1 MSKKKSIRMPQAR
14 LAMASALLLALSL
27 LLPFVIQGGQR
38 LSGFD
43 LLARSPQILRML
55 PLAIAAGFAL
65 LFAILALIRPGR
77 KVLGALCAACAAV
90 LISGFMPCSAPKFR
104 LTPPAF

>member
-43 LLARSPQILRML
+43 LLARS
-55 PLAIAAGFAL
+55 
-65 LFAILALIRPGR
+65 
-77 KVLGALCAACAAV
+77 
-90 LISGFMPCSAPKFR
+90 
-104 LTPPAF
+104 